1 MINFLPPTEDQEQTA
16 NSASGFDDP
25 PKKQQNKLNSLLQSL
40 PKDQK
45 QAVATDPDLAMP
57 VAKSVLLTPSIEPRK
72 PNPSFD
78 KKTDL
83 ANKIDQTEP
92 EYDVNLLPQSISF
105 KSNNKILSM
114 ALVWGGLSLLLILLV
129 FGTLSLYGQK
139 ITEES
144 LALEVEIEQLDTNI
158 SQYNDLIGLAADWQ
172 IKLATVDDL
181 LRTHIYWTKF
191 FAILEKVTLPSV
203 YYKGFTASII
213 NPDINLTSY
222 ASSFTE
228 VARQLVG
235 YQNFMDVFEQ
245 VNAIQ

>member
-1 MINFLPPTEDQEQTA
+1 
-16 NSASGFDDP
+16 
-25 PKKQQNKLNSLLQSL
+25 
-40 PKDQK
+40 
-45 QAVATDPDLAMP
+45 
-57 VAKSVLLTPSIEPRK
+57 
-72 PNPSFD
+72 
-78 KKTDL
+78 
-83 ANKIDQTEP
+83 
-92 EYDVNLLPQSISF
+92 
-105 KSNNKILSM
+105 
-114 ALVWGGLSLLLILLV
+114 LILLV

-245 VNAIQ
+245 VNVTEASLDEGVGVSYTAQATLRPSIFYDEAFINQKE